1 MRSQCHR
8 RRETLVLIALLASA
22 AILRAQAP
30 EPGTAPTVLD
40 RVVAVVNYQPIL
52 WSDIT
57 NEMRFAVLDP
67 EEANGT
73 LTPQRALEELISRT
87 LIQQQIGEEDATAA
101 LPSEDEVRAR
111 VTAVRKELPACVR
124 MNCASD
130 SGWQAFLNK
139 NGLTAEQVEAYL
151 KLRLEILR
159 FIEIR
164 FRQGIRISREET
176 EEYYRNK
183 LLPQYPRGSN
193 VPPLGSV
200 ASRIQEILLEAQV
213 NVMFDNWLDNLRKQG
228 DVEVLDASLD
238 PGAQPSKGSGNVE

>member
-1 MRSQCHR
+1 
-8 RRETLVLIALLASA
+8 V
-22 AILRAQAP
+22 
-30 EPGTAPTVLD
+30 VLD

-73 LTPQRALEELISRT
+73 LTPQRALEQLISRT
-87 LIQQQIGEEDATAA
+87 LIQQQIRQEDATAA
-101 LPSEDEVRAR
+101 LPSDDDVRER
-111 VTAVRKELPACVR
+111 VNEVRKELPVCVH

-130 SGWQAFLNK
+130 SGWQAFLNQG
-139 NGLTAEQVEAYL
+139 GLTAPQVEAYL

-176 EEYYRNK
+176 EAYYRDK
-183 LLPQYPRGSN
+183 LVPQYAKGSQ
-193 VPPLGSV
+193 VPPLSAV
-200 ASRIQEILLEAQV
+200 ASRIQEILLEEQV
-213 NVMFDNWLDNLRKQG
+213 NVMFGNWLDNLRKQG

-238 PGAQPSKGSGNVE
+238 PGAQPSKGSSDVE